1 MEFISNFINNFI
13 NVVSGV
19 LYQPWCVPLI
29 LLAGGITLT
38 IRSKF
43 IQVRLFT
50 ECFKVITEKPT
61 TEGGISSFGALMV
74 STASR
79 VGTGNIIGVA
89 TAICAGGAGAVFW
102 MWITAIIGG
111 ASAFVESTL
120 AQIYKKRNA
129 DGTSYGGPA
138 FYMKDALKKRWLGVL
153 FSFLIIL
160 TYAVGYNMLAAYN
173 LQDTFSV
180 FGFYVKDTTPVII
193 GAILAVLFGIIVIG
207 GAKRLTKSTEIMVP
221 FMGII
226 YVIVSLVVLVLNAD
240 RLGEMFAMIF
250 KSAFDFKAIFG
261 GFAGSCIMN
270 GIKRGLYS
278 NEAGMG
284 SAPNAAA
291 TADVSH
297 PAKQGLVQMLSVFI
311 DTLLI
316 CTATAFMCLSSGVS
330 FNTEMSGAAYVQTS
344 MAENLGAFGPIFLS
358 AAMSLF
364 AFTTLIGNYSYCEG
378 CLRFILNRDISKGGL
393 LIFRIFAT
401 ILVFVGAMASAGT
414 VWNLADMT
422 QGLMV
427 IVNVPVILIL
437 AKPAMLCLEDYC
449 RQKKEG
455 KNPVFIAKDAGIDA
469 ELDFW
474 KISNHLLQGEKMRDI
489 I

>member
-13 NVVSGV
+13 NVVSGI

-180 FGFYVKDTTPVII
+180 FDFYVKNTTPVII
-193 GAILAVLFGIIVIG
+193 GGILAVLFGIIVIG

-250 KSAFDFKAIFG
+250 KNAFDFKAIFG

-393 LIFRIFAT
+393 LTFRIFAT

-437 AKPAMLCLEDYC
+437 AKPAMLCLEDYY
-449 RQKKEG
+449 RQKKKG

-474 KISNHLLQGEKMRDI
+474 KTKEAK
-489 I
+489 

>member
-13 NVVSGV
+13 NVVSGI

-180 FGFYVKDTTPVII
+180 FDFYVKDTTPVII

-250 KSAFDFKAIFG
+250 KNAFDFKAIFG

-344 MAENLGAFGPIFLS
+344 MAESLGAFGPIFLS

-393 LIFRIFAT
+393 LTFRIFAT

-427 IVNVPVILIL
+427 IVNIPVILIL
-437 AKPAMLCLEDYC
+437 AKPAMLCL
-449 RQKKEG
+449 
-455 KNPVFIAKDAGIDA
+455 
-469 ELDFW
+469 
-474 KISNHLLQGEKMRDI
+474 
-489 I
+489 